1 MYTVTLSR
9 AELAALNQRRKQ
21 AKHKQIADRLQ
32 CIYLAHSGKG
42 NKAITALLA
51 VNKNSVTDWI
61 KLYLDQGLEALCH
74 PINYDRRSSKLDPYI
89 EAIKLDVQDHAIATL
104 AELQDWIKTKY
115 SIELEHS
122 WLWRCC
128 KKNSICLTRKP
139 G

>member
-1 MYTVTLSR
+1 MYTITLSR

-21 AKHKQIADRLQ
+21 TKNKQIADRLQ

-42 NKAITALLA
+42 NKAITELLT

-61 KLYLDQGLEALCH
+61 KLYLDQGLDAVCR
-74 PINYDRRSSKLDPYI
+74 PIDYDRRSSKLDAHI
-89 EAIKLDVQDHAIATL
+89 EAIKHDVQDQTIATL

-115 SIELEHS
+115 SIELEQS

-128 KKNSICLTRKP
+128 KKNSICLTKKLV
-139 G
+139 